1 MPYAGTDSN
10 VSLQIFGERGKT
22 ERIML
27 RQQKG
32 KTLQR
37 FDKGR
42 TDKFTVQTM
51 DVGKV
56 TLIKS
61 LIEVGCTV

>member
-1 MPYAGTDSN
+1 MPYAGTDAN
-10 VSLQIFGERGKT
+10 VSLQIFGEKGKT

-37 FDKGR
+37 FDRGR

-56 TLIKS
+56 TKQKIL
-61 LIEVGCTV
+61 C